1 MLTAISWIVV
11 IGPILVPI
19 LKKVIPKILSK
30 IRGVGGKLT
39 GNMEGLGAGG
49 WVAADLAL
57 GDTVKKAGAVGAIL
71 LMLTRFWGWMSRF
84 PSFLKSFFEVGGA
97 LYFLRPLL
105 EFVLG
110 IFKTPVLLFIS
121 LLASAY
127 FPTVLEKIFLL
138 VGAATMKIFL
148 TIFKMGKN
156 VFNAAVDSMGQNGGG
171 AINEFRDT
179 ILGSFD
185 QLPPCF
191 ISVMGYLHFVEDLGM
206 LVTTASLLIVVS
218 VFRVVY
224 GSFGGLKP
232 LGWFA

>member
-1 MLTAISWIVV
+1 MLTAISWLVV
-11 IGPILVPI
+11 LGPLLLAL
-19 LKKVIPKILSK
+19 LKKIVPKILSR

-39 GNMEGLGAGG
+39 GNMEGLGGVGG

-57 GDTVKKAGAVGAIL
+57 GDTIKKTGAIGAVL

-97 LYFLRPLL
+97 LYFLRPVL
-105 EFVLG
+105 EFLLG
-110 IFKTPVLLFIS
+110 IFKTPILLFLS
-121 LLASAY
+121 LLGSAY
-127 FPTVLEKIFLL
+127 FPTVLEKMFLL
-138 VGAATMKIFL
+138 VGAATMKVFL
-148 TIFKMGKN
+148 SIFKIGKN
-156 VFNAAVDSMGQNGGG
+156 VFQSAVNNVGQGG
-171 AINEFRDT
+171 AVNEFKDA

-191 ISVMGYLHFVEDLGM
+191 ISVMGYVHFIEDLGM
-206 LVTTASLLIVVS
+206 LVTTATLLIIVS

-224 GSFGGLKP
+224 GSFGGVKP